1 MLLPSVVNSNARSHG
16 CLLARAGVLAA
27 GFMLGACNT
36 PSYNRELTLGNR
48 VELEAVTAGVP
59 RGSPVATPERPD
71 KPSLA
76 RDVLAR
82 DWQARRFLVPI
93 DGVTHR
99 PTYTE
104 LQREVAMTAR
114 DRGEFPTVDSAL
126 DTSVKGGY
134 AAQLGQAVTSVGRA
148 PAEIAMMPVR
158 MYETPPFDAVS
169 TPTDPPARYNYPGGQ
184 GRMSANTFPP
194 SPPKPA
200 PAPAAAPD
208 ATPSAPVPATPPLPA
223 PAPATTENPAKPGE
237 SPNSE
242 LIWIYDGGKWR
253 QIRKS
258 EAPPR

>member
-1 MLLPSVVNSNARSHG
+1 M
-16 CLLARAGVLAA
+16 VLIS
-27 GFMLGACNT
+27 GCNT

-48 VELEAVTAGVP
+48 VELEAVTDGVP

-71 KPSLA
+71 RPSLA

-104 LQREVAMTAR
+104 RQNEVAMTRR
-114 DRGEFPTVDSAL
+114 DRGEFPTPESAL
-126 DTSVKGGY
+126 DTSVKGGV
-134 AAQLGQAVTSVGRA
+134 AAQFAQAAGSIVRV

-158 MYETPPFDAVS
+158 MYESPPFDAVS
-169 TPTDPPARYNYPGGQ
+169 SPSTPPERYNYPGGQ
-184 GRMSANTFPP
+184 GRMSSNTFPP
-194 SPPKPA
+194 SPPAAAKPS
-200 PAPAAAPD
+200 PEPAAATGE
-208 ATPSAPVPATPPLPA
+208 APSAPVPALPPLPA
-223 PAPATTENPAKPGE
+223 AAPTTAENPAKPGE

-242 LIWIYDGGKWR
+242 LIWIYDNGRWR